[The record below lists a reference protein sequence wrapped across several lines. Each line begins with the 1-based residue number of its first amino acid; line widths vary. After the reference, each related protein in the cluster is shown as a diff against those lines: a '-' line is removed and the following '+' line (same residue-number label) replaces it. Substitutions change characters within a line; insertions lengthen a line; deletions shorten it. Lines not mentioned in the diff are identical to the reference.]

1 MLYVALVICPA
12 TQIYLHILV
21 SRYLSVAGGIGIIRQ
36 SNGNYLLGNKDSSG
50 LFLVVTESDYALF
63 SYNMIYG
70 SVVNYNRIA
79 GELSI
84 ENVNSYGTVV
94 SSNGIGFYAVRFER

>member
-1 MLYVALVICPA
+1 M
-12 TQIYLHILV
+12 
-21 SRYLSVAGGIGIIRQ
+21 SFVAGGIGIIRQ

-70 SVVNYNRIA
+70 SAVNYNRIA

-84 ENVNSYGTVV
+84 ENVNNYGTVV
-94 SSNGIGFYAVRFER
+94 SPNGIGFYAVRFER